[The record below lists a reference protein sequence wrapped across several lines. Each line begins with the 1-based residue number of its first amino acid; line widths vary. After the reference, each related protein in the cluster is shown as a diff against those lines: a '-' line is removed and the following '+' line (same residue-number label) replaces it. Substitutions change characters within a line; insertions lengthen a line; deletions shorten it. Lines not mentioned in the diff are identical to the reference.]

1 MHATSTDSSA
11 NLTAAIWLSLRES
24 SKKDMSFGRVR
35 REGIAI
41 PRSTSVNWDRDRL
54 GDSFE
59 LKFKANDTPENMR
72 RTYHSFGL

>member
-24 SKKDMSFGRVR
+24 SKKDMSCERVR

-41 PRSTSVNWDRDRL
+41 PRSTSVNRDHL
-54 GDSFE
+54 GASFE
-59 LKFKANDTPENMR
+59 LKFGENDTLENMR
-72 RTYHSFGL
+72 RTYHPFRL